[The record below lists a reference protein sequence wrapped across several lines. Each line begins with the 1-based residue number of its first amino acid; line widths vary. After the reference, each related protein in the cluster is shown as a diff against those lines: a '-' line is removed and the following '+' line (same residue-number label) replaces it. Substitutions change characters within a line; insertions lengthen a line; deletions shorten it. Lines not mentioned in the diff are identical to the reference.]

1 MEWSGGLLGNYEGS
15 PNSRVKNYEFT
26 GTSLPLVSTTRILL
40 LFYDFALDLDLD
52 LIWIWIWIWI
62 WLDLDLDLDLGWI
75 FA

>member
-15 PNSRVKNYEFT
+15 PNSRVKNYFT
-26 GTSLPLVSTTRILL
+26 GTSLPLVSTRILL